1 MSTPPTAPPTA
12 PPAETPAE
20 TPPRTVPAA
29 RIQFLPEDRAWIA
42 ARIEEVLAS
51 GQLTLGRYGAELERR
66 FAALCGT
73 RHAIAVNSGTS
84 ALEIILRCLDVAG
97 REVLVPTNTFFATA
111 AAVVHAGGRPVLLDM
126 DPETFGLRPED
137 VERALT
143 PRTAAVVA
151 VHIGGLVSPRMGELQ
166 ELARRR
172 GIWLVEDAA
181 HAHGS
186 SHAGVAAGAWG
197 VAASFSFYPTKVMTS
212 AEGGMIVTGD
222 DRLDAEARIYRDQG
236 KASFTQNAHVRMGYN
251 WRLSEPHAII
261 GLRHL
266 ERLPAMIADRRR
278 IAALY
283 DAGLAGGSGNASGAA
298 TAADIASATGG
309 PGGAGPRLPRP
320 LAVPPGGV
328 CNYYKYIAV
337 LAPGTDRAA
346 LKQAMR
352 ERHGVSLAG
361 EVYEAPLD
369 AQPVF
374 REYAAGPLPVAAD
387 LCARHICLP
396 VYSGMEERDA
406 AQVLR
411 ALGELSR

>member
-1 MSTPPTAPPTA
+1 MTTPPSAA
-12 PPAETPAE
+12 TPVEAAA
-20 TPPRTVPAA
+20 RTVPAA

-51 GQLTLGRYGAELERR
+51 GQLTLGKYGAELERR

-84 ALEIILRCLDVAG
+84 ALEIILRALDVSG
-97 REVLVPTNTFFATA
+97 RDVLVPTNTFFATA

-126 DPETFGLRPED
+126 DPDTFGIRPED

-143 PRTAAVVA
+143 PKTAGVVA
-151 VHIGGLVSPRMGELQ
+151 VHIGGLISPRMGELQ
-166 ELARRR
+166 ELVRRQ

-186 SHAGVAAGAWG
+186 SHAGVAAGAFG
-197 VAASFSFYPTKVMTS
+197 IAAAFSFYPTKVMTS
-212 AEGGMIVTGD
+212 AEGGMIVTDD

-236 KASFTQNAHVRMGYN
+236 KASFTQNAHTRMGYN

-278 IAALY
+278 AAAVYDAAL
-283 DAGLAGGSGNASGAA
+283 AGRGGRAGRGGSGS
-298 TAADIASATGG
+298 
-309 PGGAGPRLPRP
+309 GGAGGAGRYLRP
-320 LAVPPGGV
+320 LAVPAGGV

-337 LAPGTDRAA
+337 LSRPTDRAA
-346 LKQAMR
+346 LKQALR
-352 ERHGVSLAG
+352 ERHGVSLSG
-361 EVYEAPLD
+361 EVYESPLHV
-369 AQPVF
+369 QPVF
-374 REYAAGPLPVAAD
+374 REYAGAPLPVAED
-387 LCARHICLP
+387 LCARHLCLP
-396 VYSGMEERDA
+396 VYAGMEERDA
-406 AQVLR
+406 EQVLR
-411 ALGELSR
+411 ALGELVG